1 MSKVT
6 TIRIIRLMMMIM
18 PMNNHRTRNVVVV
31 VVAAVVIVML
41 SVIIYQDACKLIFNY
56 SKKEHCVG
64 KPQPITTH
72 KF

>member
-6 TIRIIRLMMMIM
+6 TIPLIRLMKTIM
-18 PMNNHRTRNVVVV
+18 PMNDHRTRNVVVV
-31 VVAAVVIVML
+31 VVVAVAIVML
-41 SVIIYQDACKLIFNY
+41 SVIIYQDACKLIFNH

-64 KPQPITTH
+64 KPQPITIH